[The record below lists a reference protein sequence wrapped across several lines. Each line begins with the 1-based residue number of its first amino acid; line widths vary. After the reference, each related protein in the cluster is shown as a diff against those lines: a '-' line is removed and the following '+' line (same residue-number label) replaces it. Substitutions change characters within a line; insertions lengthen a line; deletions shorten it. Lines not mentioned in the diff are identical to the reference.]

1 MRQDQGAGQT
11 GPSWEAELTPA
22 GAGGLP
28 GRILSE
34 GGESLVRR
42 NKAVGEE
49 MTPEGGWEPHFG
61 GSWCHKASDT

>member
-28 GRILSE
+28 GRRE

-49 MTPEGGWEPHFG
+49 MTP
-61 GSWCHKASDT
+61 